1 MSAATETSK
10 RARMTMN
17 IGASAPPNMLAT
29 DRVGLISVVIA
40 AAIAVIA
47 GVIYLSAALE
57 WRGLP
62 FVGVLTSRTLMV
74 DASTPINA
82 QEWAARNAGLRRG
95 DHLIAINGEA
105 FADTP
110 GDYAAAQAGFQA
122 AVAGLAPGTP
132 TTLTFERPVSAAGL
146 ETSDGMTCA
155 DPVNGLAVCS
165 VSITPTRF
173 SDNDFIGFFVI
184 PFVSGLIILISGI
197 VVVAVRPNQQTTR
210 LVALTLITVAV
221 FVMGLFDLNSTHRL
235 ELVWMLAT
243 VMGGGSF
250 IALALIFPTRMM
262 ISNERPNIRFVP
274 PVAAGLLGLVLYLL
288 YLNPPDYQFPNTILL
303 GVTTIGLLGMV
314 IFVLR
319 LLRARQRATSL
330 IVRDQANTVLIGVTL
345 ALALAAVWQLN
356 NVLRALTAQEFAPL
370 NTSAAMP
377 FMILPALSLAYAVLQ
392 YRTFDTDR
400 VISQGIT
407 YTVML
412 TGLIVGYF
420 LLVFSASLITRDLV
434 SADSPILIAIV
445 IFIMAVLFVPV
456 RTRLQAQIDR
466 LYFRTRFNYQE
477 RVESFSSM
485 LGTLGSLD
493 TILRE
498 FQSQVQETLSP
509 RQMFI
514 FLPGRQTS
522 DYVAYGVNKPDTDVR
537 FSPDSPLITA
547 LRETEGVIYL
557 EAGQPWSADVIAERA
572 RLLIL
577 RALVIVGFKG
587 ASQLN
592 GFVVLAPPLSKNGRY
607 TYEELRFLQNLTGQV
622 SVAVERAQVVDS
634 LERRVRELGVLSQV
648 SQAVNFTV
656 EFDDLLELISTQADK
671 LVDATHFY
679 IAMRDPATNELYYAF
694 FLENE
699 ERVTEKESRRWTLGR
714 DLISEIVRT
723 GQPLRVNNFAQAV
736 AERGETITQEDP
748 NLRAWMGV
756 PMLVGSRVLGVLAAG
771 TSQIGHSYSD
781 EQLKIFIDIG
791 SLAAT
796 SIDKARLFEE
806 TNARARQLTAL
817 NDISQKIVA
826 SEFDLE
832 GLLQLITGSATE
844 ILDCEAGS
852 LLLTTDD
859 GSGDLEFRVAI
870 GGSGASIIGARVPA
884 GKGLV
889 GEVARTGEPVVVN
902 DVPNDPRWAGE
913 LGKGP
918 FKTSTVLAV
927 PLITQDRVIGVLEVL
942 NKRQGGFSPEEANLL
957 ATFAGQA
964 AVAIENARLFQL
976 TDQQLSMRL
985 SELETMERIDVEL
998 NRSLDLVKVARITV
1012 QWALENSSATAAALG
1027 VIVGEAPMQRLEIV
1041 YQEGYDGDAPDGAE
1055 GRSWPLDRGIA
1066 SRVLRTK
1073 QADLTPDVTMDTDY
1087 VPSLKGA
1094 KSQIT
1099 IPMLSGGAVNAM
1111 LIMETNREPR
1121 LRLAD
1126 LPFLQRLCE
1135 HASIAISNAQLYTE
1149 LNRANQSKSE
1159 FVSFVAHE
1167 LKNPLTSIRGYSDF
1181 LLGNVVG
1188 QLNEQQRNFLA
1199 TIRTNAERMNTLVSD
1214 LNDVTKLQTNNM
1226 RIDPSPMDFRRVVT
1240 ETLRPLEKQI
1250 ADKEQTLDLDLP
1262 EEMPL
1267 IQGDENRLI
1276 QVLTNLVSNAHK
1288 YTPHKGTITIGASPE
1303 TDMLDKKGRQLPPL
1317 LHVRVTD
1324 TGIGMSEDDVDKLFT
1339 PYFRSQ
1345 NPLAQEQLGTGL
1357 GLTITR
1363 GIIEQHHGDIWV
1375 ESALGVGTTFHF
1387 TIPLALQSEGQQ
1399 G

>member
-1 MSAATETSK
+1 MSAVIETSK
-10 RARMTMN
+10 RGRVAMN
-17 IGASAPPNMLAT
+17 IGASAPPGMLAT
-29 DRVGLISVVIA
+29 DRLGLISVIA
-40 AAIAVIA
+40 AAVIA
-47 GVIYLSAALE
+47 IAAGVVYGAAAIE

-62 FVGVLTSRTLMV
+62 FLGVLTSHTLMV
-74 DASTPINA
+74 DASTPIEPEN
-82 QEWAARNAGLRRG
+82 WPARSAGLRRG
-95 DHLIAINGEA
+95 DHLLAINGIPFSESE
-105 FADTP
+105 
-110 GDYAAAQAGFQA
+110 GDYGAALAGYQA
-122 AVAGLAPGTP
+122 ALASLNFTDPV
-132 TTLTFERPVSAAGL
+132 TLTFERALTGGTLDVTDAMSCGEPSEGHAI
-146 ETSDGMTCA
+146 
-155 DPVNGLAVCS
+155 CS
-165 VSITPTRF
+165 VTITPTIF

-184 PFVSGLIILISGI
+184 PFVSSVIILISGL
-197 VVVAVRPNQQTTR
+197 VVVAVRPYQQTTR
-210 LVALTLITVAV
+210 IVALTLILVAL

-235 ELVWMLAT
+235 EGLWMVAT
-243 VMGGGSF
+243 TMGGGSF
-250 IALALIFPTRMM
+250 VALALIFPTRMM
-262 ISNERPNIRFVP
+262 IANQSPNLRFVP
-274 PVAAGLLGLVLYLL
+274 PLVFGVIGVLLYLL
-288 YLNPPDYQFPNTILL
+288 YRSPADYRFPSSVLMWVTSI
-303 GVTTIGLLGMV
+303 GVLGMV
-314 IFVLR
+314 LFVLR

-345 ALALAAVWQLN
+345 ALALAIVWQIN
-356 NVLRALTAQEFAPL
+356 NLLRAITAQEFAPL

-412 TGLIVGYF
+412 MGLIVGYF

-434 SADSPILIAIV
+434 RADNPILIAIV

-456 RTRLQAQIDR
+456 RTRLQAQIDL

-477 RVESFSSM
+477 RLEAFSSM
-485 LGTLGSLD
+485 LGSMGSLD
-493 TILRE
+493 AILRE
-498 FQSQVQETLSP
+498 FQALVQDTLNP

-514 FLPGRQTS
+514 FLPGRQS
-522 DYVAYGVNKPDTDVR
+522 SEFVAYGANKPETDVR
-537 FSPDSPLITA
+537 FAPDSPLIRA

-557 EAGQPWSADVIAERA
+557 EPGQPWAADVIAERA

-592 GFVVLAPPLSKNGRY
+592 GFVVISPPLSRSGRY
-607 TYEELRFLQNLTGQV
+607 SYEELRFLQNLSGQV

-648 SQAVNFTV
+648 SQAVNFTM

-671 LVDATHFY
+671 LISATHFY

-699 ERVTEKESRRWTLGR
+699 ERLKERENRRWMLGR
-714 DLISEIVRT
+714 DLISEVVRS
-723 GQPLRVNNFAQAV
+723 GQALRVSNYAQAL
-736 AERGETITQEDP
+736 AERGESIAQEDP

-756 PMLVGSRVLGVLAAG
+756 PMVAASRVLGVLAAG
-771 TSQIGHSYSD
+771 TTQVGTTYSD
-781 EQLKIFIDIG
+781 EQLKIFMDIG

-806 TNARARQLTAL
+806 TKARARQLTAL

-852 LLLTTDD
+852 LLLTADD

-889 GEVARTGEPVVVN
+889 GEVARTGQPVVVN

-927 PLITQDRVIGVLEVL
+927 PLVTQDRVIGVLEVL
-942 NKRQGGFSPEEANLL
+942 NKRQGGFSPEEADLL

-976 TDQQLSMRL
+976 TDQQLSLRL

-1027 VIVGEAPMQRLEIV
+1027 VITGEAPNQRLEIV
-1041 YQEGYDGDAPDGAE
+1041 YQEGYDGDAPEGAE
-1055 GRSWPLDRGIA
+1055 GKSWPLDRGIV
-1066 SRVLRTK
+1066 SRVLRTR
-1073 QADLTPDVTMDTDY
+1073 QADLTPDVTMDPDY

-1111 LIMETNREPR
+1111 LILETNREPR
-1121 LRLAD
+1121 LRIAD

-1199 TIRTNAERMNTLVSD
+1199 TIRNNAERMNTLVSD

-1226 RIDPSPMDFRRVVT
+1226 RIDPSPMDFHRVVT

-1250 ADKEQTLDLDLP
+1250 ADKEQKLVLDMADDLP
-1262 EEMPL
+1262 L
-1267 IQGDENRLI
+1267 VQGDENRLI

-1288 YTPHKGTITIGASPE
+1288 YTPQKGTITISAAPDSE
-1303 TDMLDKKGRQLPPL
+1303 MRDRKGRQLPPL

-1324 TGIGMSEDDVDKLFT
+1324 TGIGMSQDDIDQLFT

-1363 GIIEQHHGDIWV
+1363 GIIEQHHGEIWV
-1375 ESALGVGTTFHF
+1375 ESVLGEGTTFHF